1 MQKTKYIMF
10 IMLISLLFYGC
21 EADVQNL
28 NINED
33 VVEDAVGD
41 SEIMIIKETDI
52 HEEKETTESDREFE
66 EGKNR
71 SNGFTEVAIERID
84 RSVYDEEGRLIAI
97 MYYDKP
103 VISGDSEAVH
113 KINTYFQNE
122 SEAFFGNGQS
132 VTWFSNDACREFE
145 NGLELMQEC

>member
-21 EADVQNL
+21 GADVQNL
-28 NINED
+28 NIN
-33 VVEDAVGD
+33 EDAVGD

-71 SNGFTEVAIERID
+71 SNGFTEVTIERID
-84 RSVYDEEGRLIAI
+84 RSVYDEEGQLIAI

-132 VTWFSNDACREFE
+132 VT
-145 NGLELMQEC
+145 